1 MISLATQ
8 YTLIHLHIHVHTHAR
23 VHTLARTHARTHYII
38 CVGRNVVAGPVT
50 FEAVD
55 SAGQHHLWVNL
66 ERWFVV
72 VISTSHVVCAELH
85 Q

>member
-8 YTLIHLHIHVHTHAR
+8 YTLIYLHIHVHTPTRIH
-23 VHTLARTHARTHYII
+23 ARTHAYYII
-38 CVGRNVVAGPVT
+38 FAGRDAVAGRVT

-55 SAGQHHLWVNL
+55 TAGQHHLWVKF

-72 VISTSHVVCAELH
+72 VISTSHGVCAELY